1 MPHTQSAEK
10 RLRQTETRRLRNRA
24 RLKVIKNDVKSF
36 LDVIKNG
43 SAEDALKAYNIAA
56 GHIDKAAAKRT
67 IHPNKAARKKSQL
80 ARQLHVKKSGK
91 R

>member
-10 RLRQTETRRLRNRA
+10 HLRQSSRRRLRNRG
-24 RLKVIKNDVKSF
+24 RLKTIKNEVKSF
-36 LDVIKNG
+36 LDVIKTG
-43 SAEDALKAYNIAA
+43 SGEDALKAYNIAV

-80 ARQLHVKKSGK
+80 ARQLNTKKAK
-91 R
+91 